1 MNIKHLIDTIHEVS
15 NKLYPE
21 VPEISKL
28 CEALIIWERDYAS
41 IKTPRYKEPYTKILK
56 GVEKRW
62 AERIANELKE
72 D

>member
-15 NKLYPE
+15 DKLYPE

-28 CEALIIWERDYAS
+28 CAALITWERDHAS
-41 IKTPRYKEPYTKILK
+41 VQTPRYKEPYTRILK

-62 AERIANELKE
+62 AERIAKEPKE